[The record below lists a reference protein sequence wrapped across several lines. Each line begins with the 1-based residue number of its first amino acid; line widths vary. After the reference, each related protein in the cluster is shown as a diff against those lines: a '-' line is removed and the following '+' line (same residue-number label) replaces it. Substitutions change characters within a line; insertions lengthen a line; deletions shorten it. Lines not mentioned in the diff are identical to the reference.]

1 MCRVVTLAGNEQRRK
16 NWGLEALM
24 GGQYSPGKKHLSR
37 ALEEASEPALW
48 VVEGEGLQA

>member
-1 MCRVVTLAGNEQRRK
+1 
-16 NWGLEALM
+16 M

>member
-1 MCRVVTLAGNEQRRK
+1 MPGGDAFWERTEK

-24 GGQYSPGKKHLSR
+24 GGQNSPGKENLSR

>member
-1 MCRVVTLAGNEQRRK
+1 MPGGDACWGRTEK

-24 GGQYSPGKKHLSR
+24 GGQNSPGKGHLSR

-48 VVEGEGLQA
+48 VVEGKGL